1 MEENKV
7 KYQHWTKEEMALLAH
22 LMSTA
27 FNAGKNQSEAA
38 EFASSKL
45 GRSKL
50 ACLGQYQA
58 KMRNKPLSIWSLL
71 PEPGEPEWEI
81 ETPADLG
88 SDTDIDKEPNY
99 EEKPSFV
106 DDLMKQMRNGDGYI
120 SMFADAEIQ
129 EPIKITVHDGETT
142 AEAEILIDKNDVVIA
157 KVKGLI
163 ITIEL

>member
-22 LMSTA
+22 LMGVA

-38 EFASSKL
+38 EFASTKL

-58 KMRNKPLSIWSLL
+58 KMRNNPLSIWAL
-71 PEPGEPEWEI
+71 PTEEEV

-88 SDTDIDKEPNY
+88 SDTDIDKEPDY
-99 EEKPSFV
+99 TKSFSFV
-106 DDLMKQMRNGDGYI
+106 DDLMNGMRGKPTIFEYE
-120 SMFADAEIQ
+120 EIQ

-142 AEAEILIDKNDVVIA
+142 AEAEILIDKNDVVVA

>member
-22 LMSTA
+22 LMGVA

-38 EFASSKL
+38 EFAASKL

-50 ACLGQYQA
+50 ACLGQYQS
-58 KMRNKPLSIWSLL
+58 KMRGKPLSIWALL
-71 PEPGEPEWEI
+71 PEPGEL
-81 ETPADLG
+81 ETPLEQG
-88 SDTDIDKEPNY
+88 LDTDIDKEPDY
-99 EEKPSFV
+99 TKSFSFV
-106 DDLMKQMRNGDGYI
+106 DDLMHKMQNPEGYKSI
-120 SMFADAEIQ
+120 FEFEEVQ

>member
-1 MEENKV
+1 MEETKV

-22 LMSTA
+22 LMGVA

-38 EFASSKL
+38 EFASTKL

-58 KMRNKPLSIWSLL
+58 KMRNNPLSIWAL
-71 PEPGEPEWEI
+71 PVEEEV

-88 SDTDIDKEPNY
+88 SDTDIDKEPDY
-99 EEKPSFV
+99 TKSFSFV
-106 DDLMKQMRNGDGYI
+106 DDLMNGMRGKPTIFEYE
-120 SMFADAEIQ
+120 EIQ

-142 AEAEILIDKNDVVIA
+142 AEAEILIDKNDVVVA

>member
-22 LMSTA
+22 LMGVA
-27 FNAGKNQSEAA
+27 FNAGKNQTEAA
-38 EFASSKL
+38 EFASLKL

-71 PEPGEPEWEI
+71 PEPGEPEWEV
-81 ETPADLG
+81 EAPADLG

-106 DDLMKQMRNGDGYI
+106 DDLMQKMRNPGGYI
-120 SMFADAEIQ
+120 SMFTD
-129 EPIKITVHDGETT
+129 PKVPKITVHSGEEQM
-142 AEAEILIDKNDVVIA
+142 AAEILVNTADVIVVKA
-157 KVKGLI
+157 KGLI

>member
-22 LMSTA
+22 LMGVA

-38 EFASSKL
+38 EFASTKL

-71 PEPGEPEWEI
+71 PEPGEPEWEV
-81 ETPADLG
+81 EAPADLG

-106 DDLMKQMRNGDGYI
+106 DDLMQKMRNPGGYI
-120 SMFADAEIQ
+120 SMFTD
-129 EPIKITVHDGETT
+129 PKVPKITVHSGEEQM
-142 AEAEILIDKNDVVIA
+142 AAEILVNTADVIVVKA
-157 KVKGLI
+157 KGLI

>member
-22 LMSTA
+22 LMGVA

-38 EFASSKL
+38 AFAATKL

-50 ACLGQYQA
+50 ACLGQYQS
-58 KMRNKPLSIWSLL
+58 KMRGRPLSDWAL
-71 PEPGEPEWEI
+71 EPEEEV

-88 SDTDIDKEPNY
+88 SDTDIDKEPDY
-99 EEKPSFV
+99 TKSYSFV
-106 DDLMKQMRNGDGYI
+106 DDLMNAMRGEPSIFEYE
-120 SMFADAEIQ
+120 EIQ

-142 AEAEILIDKNDVVIA
+142 VEAEILIDKNDVVVA

>member
-1 MEENKV
+1 METNKV
-7 KYQHWTKEEMALLAH
+7 KYQQWTKEEMALLAH
-22 LMSTA
+22 LMGVA

-38 EFASSKL
+38 EFAATKL

-50 ACLGQYQA
+50 ACLGQYQS
-58 KMRNKPLSIWSLL
+58 KMRGRPLSDWAL
-71 PEPGEPEWEI
+71 EPEEEV

-88 SDTDIDKEPNY
+88 SDTDIDKEPDY
-99 EEKPSFV
+99 TKSFSFV
-106 DDLMKQMRNGDGYI
+106 DDLMHKMQNPEGYKSI
-120 SMFADAEIQ
+120 FEYEEVQ

-142 AEAEILIDKNDVVIA
+142 AEAEILIDKNDVVVA

>member
-22 LMSTA
+22 LMGVA

-38 EFASSKL
+38 EFASTKL

-71 PEPGEPEWEI
+71 PEPGEPEWEV

-106 DDLMKQMRNGDGYI
+106 DDLMKKMRNGDGYI
-120 SMFADAEIQ
+120 SMFADAEVQ

-142 AEAEILIDKNDVVIA
+142 AEAEILIDKNDVVVA

>member
-22 LMSTA
+22 LMGVA

-38 EFASSKL
+38 EFASTKL

-58 KMRNKPLSIWSLL
+58 KMRGKSLSIWSLL
-71 PEPGEPEWEI
+71 PEPGEPEWET

-88 SDTDIDKEPNY
+88 SDTDIDKEPDY
-99 EEKPSFV
+99 TKSFSFV
-106 DDLMKQMRNGDGYI
+106 DDLAHKMQNPEGYT
-120 SMFADAEIQ
+120 SVFGYDQ
-129 EPIKITVHDGETT
+129 VKEPIKITVHDGEIT
-142 AEAEILIDKNDVVIA
+142 AEAEILIDKNDLIVA
-157 KVKGLI
+157 KVKGLV

>member
-22 LMSTA
+22 LMGVA

-50 ACLGQYQA
+50 ACLGQYQS
-58 KMRNKPLSIWSLL
+58 KMRGKPLSIWALL
-71 PEPGEPEWEI
+71 PEPGEL
-81 ETPADLG
+81 ETPLEQG
-88 SDTDIDKEPNY
+88 LDTDIDKEPDY
-99 EEKPSFV
+99 TKSYSFV
-106 DDLMKQMRNGDGYI
+106 DDLMNGMRGEPTIFEY
-120 SMFADAEIQ
+120 EEVQ

-142 AEAEILIDKNDVVIA
+142 AEAEILIDKNDLVVA

>member
-1 MEENKV
+1 MEETKV

-22 LMSTA
+22 LMGVA

-38 EFASSKL
+38 EFASTKL

-58 KMRNKPLSIWSLL
+58 KMRNNPLSIWAL
-71 PEPGEPEWEI
+71 PTEEEV

-88 SDTDIDKEPNY
+88 SDTDIDKEPDY
-99 EEKPSFV
+99 TKSFSFV
-106 DDLMKQMRNGDGYI
+106 DDLMNGMRGKPTIFEYE
-120 SMFADAEIQ
+120 EIQ

-142 AEAEILIDKNDVVIA
+142 AEAEILIDKNDVVVA
-157 KVKGLI
+157 KVKGLV

>member
-1 MEENKV
+1 MEETKI
-7 KYQHWTKEEMALLAH
+7 KYQRWTKEEMALLAH
-22 LMSTA
+22 LMGVA

-45 GRSKL
+45 GRSKG
-50 ACLGQYQA
+50 ACMGMYQA
-58 KMRNKPLSIWSLL
+58 KMRNNPLSIWAL
-71 PEPGEPEWEI
+71 PTEEEEEV

-88 SDTDIDKEPNY
+88 SDTDIDKEPDY
-99 EEKPSFV
+99 TKSFSFV
-106 DDLMKQMRNGDGYI
+106 DDLMNKMRNPEGYT
-120 SMFADAEIQ
+120 SVFGYEQVQ

-142 AEAEILIDKNDVVIA
+142 AEAEILIDKNDLIVA

>member
-1 MEENKV
+1 MEETKI

-22 LMSTA
+22 LMGVA

-38 EFASSKL
+38 EFASTKL

-58 KMRNKPLSIWSLL
+58 KMRNNPLSIWAL
-71 PEPGEPEWEI
+71 PTEEEEV
-81 ETPADLG
+81 ETSADLG

-99 EEKPSFV
+99 TKSFSFV
-106 DDLMKQMRNGDGYI
+106 DDLMNGMRGKPTIFEYE
-120 SMFADAEIQ
+120 EIQ
-129 EPIKITVHDGETT
+129 EPMKITVHDGETT
-142 AEAEILIDKNDVVIA
+142 AEAEILIDKNDLIVA
-157 KVKGLI
+157 KVKGLV

>member
-1 MEENKV
+1 MKENKP
-7 KYQHWTKEEMALLAH
+7 KYQPWTKEEMALLAH

-50 ACLGQYQA
+50 SCMGMYHN
-58 KMRNKPLSIWSLL
+58 KMRGKPLSIWSLL
-71 PEPGEPEWEI
+71 PEPGELD
-81 ETPADLG
+81 TPIDLG

-106 DDLMKQMRNGDGYI
+106 DDLMQKMRNPGGYI
-120 SMFADAEIQ
+120 SMFTD
-129 EPIKITVHDGETT
+129 PKVPKITVHSGEEQIVSEVLISTT
-142 AEAEILIDKNDVVIA
+142 DVIVVKA
-157 KVKGLI
+157 KGLI

>member
-7 KYQHWTKEEMALLAH
+7 KYQHWSKEEMALLAH
-22 LMSTA
+22 LMGVA

-38 EFASSKL
+38 EFASTKL

-58 KMRNKPLSIWSLL
+58 KMRNNPLSIWAL
-71 PEPGEPEWEI
+71 PTEEEV

-88 SDTDIDKEPNY
+88 SDTDIDKEPDY
-99 EEKPSFV
+99 TKSFSFV
-106 DDLMKQMRNGDGYI
+106 DDLMNGMRGKPTIFEY
-120 SMFADAEIQ
+120 EEVQ

-142 AEAEILIDKNDVVIA
+142 AEAEILIDANDVVVA
-157 KVKGLI
+157 KVKGLV

>member
-1 MEENKV
+1 METNKV
-7 KYQHWTKEEMALLAH
+7 KYQQWTKEEMALLAH
-22 LMSTA
+22 LMGVA

-38 EFASSKL
+38 EFAATKL

-50 ACLGQYQA
+50 ACLGQYQS
-58 KMRNKPLSIWSLL
+58 KMRGRPLSDWAL
-71 PEPGEPEWEI
+71 EPEEEV

-99 EEKPSFV
+99 TKSFSFV
-106 DDLMKQMRNGDGYI
+106 DDLMNGMRGKPTIFEY
-120 SMFADAEIQ
+120 EEVQ

-142 AEAEILIDKNDVVIA
+142 AEAEILIDKNDLIVA
-157 KVKGLI
+157 KVKGLV

>member
-1 MEENKV
+1 MEETKV
-7 KYQHWTKEEMALLAH
+7 KYQHWTKEEIALLAN
-22 LMSTA
+22 LMSKA
-27 FNAGKNQSEAA
+27 FNAGKNQTEAA
-38 EFASSKL
+38 EFAATKL

-58 KMRNKPLSIWSLL
+58 KMRGKSLSDFAY
-71 PEPGEPEWEI
+71 PGEEVEM
-81 ETPADLG
+81 PADLG

-99 EEKPSFV
+99 TKSFSFV
-106 DDLMKQMRNGDGYI
+106 DDLMNGMRGKPTI
-120 SMFADAEIQ
+120 FEFEEVQ

-142 AEAEILIDKNDVVIA
+142 AEAEILIDKNDVVVA

>member
-1 MEENKV
+1 METNKV
-7 KYQHWTKEEMALLAH
+7 KYQQWTKEEMALLAH
-22 LMSTA
+22 LMGVA

-38 EFASSKL
+38 EFAATKL

-50 ACLGQYQA
+50 ACLGQYQS
-58 KMRNKPLSIWSLL
+58 KMRGRPLSDWAL
-71 PEPGEPEWEI
+71 EPEEEV

-99 EEKPSFV
+99 TKSFSFV
-106 DDLMKQMRNGDGYI
+106 DDLMNGMRGKPTI
-120 SMFADAEIQ
+120 FEFEEVQ

-142 AEAEILIDKNDVVIA
+142 AEAEILIDKNDVVVA